1 MKTMRFPILAL
12 ASTVMFLA
20 NFASAVQAQF
30 YEGKQITV
38 LVNYGAGG
46 STDVLARL
54 VTKHLEKHIP
64 GSPEVVVT
72 NMAGAGG
79 IVATNHM
86 GEVAKADG
94 LTLAFFA
101 TPFMQYALQDPAL
114 TVDISK
120 FVWVGGFGQ
129 PTLCFIRKD
138 AGTGV
143 ESVDDLLEIGEFKLG
158 GYRATS
164 STDIRMRLG
173 LDLLGAN
180 YKHVTGY
187 RSSAKVLA
195 ALLQNEVSY
204 SCGSVT
210 LYRKSFEPN
219 LIEPGLATPL
229 WYYSLVDAEGNP
241 VRDPRLEGIPTF
253 IDVHERLKGERPS
266 GILFDSL
273 TAVNNIAV
281 TMLRG
286 VFLPEGTPDGAAEAL
301 RTAWSALSEDEEF
314 ISDYMSLADEPP
326 SLLSGA
332 EARER
337 LDSLGNLD
345 PEIVAFIK
353 EYTVQE

>member
-1 MKTMRFPILAL
+1 MRFPILTL
-12 ASTVMFLA
+12 AITIIFLA
-20 NFASAVQAQF
+20 NFTSAVQAQF

-38 LVNYGAGG
+38 IVNYGAGG
-46 STDVLARL
+46 STDVMARL
-54 VTKHLEKHIP
+54 VAKHLEKHIP

-79 IVATNHM
+79 LVATNYM

-94 LTLAFFA
+94 LTLAFFG

-114 TVDISK
+114 TVDLSN
-120 FVWVGGFGQ
+120 FVWLGGFGQ
-129 PTLCFIRKD
+129 PQLCFIRKD

-143 ESVDDLLEIGEFKLG
+143 ESVDDLLQIGEFKLG

-173 LDLLGAN
+173 LDLLGAS

-204 SCGSVT
+204 SCISMT

-219 LIEPGLATPL
+219 LVEPGLATVL
-229 WYYSLVDAEGNP
+229 FYYSLIDAEGNP
-241 VRDPRLEGIPTF
+241 VRNPLLEDIPTF
-253 IDVHERLKGERPS
+253 VDVHERLKGERPS
-266 GILFDSL
+266 GMLFDALS
-273 TAVNNIAV
+273 AINNIAV

-286 VFLPEGTPDGAAEAL
+286 VFLPEGTPNEAVEAL
-301 RTAWSALSEDEEF
+301 ATAWSALAEDEEF
-314 ISDYMSLADEPP
+314 ISDYRSLAGATP
-326 SLLSGA
+326 SLLNGA
-332 EARER
+332 EAKER
-337 LDSLGNLD
+337 LDSIGNID

-353 EYTVQE
+353 EYAIQE